1 MANRASSMIIY
12 EQPLS
17 EKIRLFLRLE
27 ALVQRLRH
35 HMTSATQE
43 DIVAGVIILLDLYN
57 LSSRMDL
64 RSEVIKELDRT
75 AHSAKNCENCL
86 KKEKQEETLDQL
98 AEYSKQLHAI
108 TCKLDQHLR
117 DHMFFN
123 GLRQRASLPGGING
137 VDIPILEY
145 WSSRPKEQCLEDLA
159 QWSHNYQVAVDAV
172 SFTLGLI
179 RNCCE
184 MQEVTAKA
192 GFYQS
197 SLNPQMGYQLL
208 QVMIDEGNNYYPEIS
223 ASQQRFSLRF
233 IDSQDLA
240 GRVRN
245 QLRDDVTFYLKLC
258 KF

>member
-1 MANRASSMIIY
+1 MITY

-27 ALVQRLRH
+27 TLVRRLRH
-35 HMTSATQE
+35 HLSSATQ
-43 DIVAGVIILLDLYN
+43 DDMLASVIILLDLYN

-64 RSEVIKELDRT
+64 RSEVIKEVDRT
-75 AHSAKNCENCL
+75 SHTARQCENCL
-86 KKEKQEETLDQL
+86 AKGKQEEALESLTKFSQ
-98 AEYSKQLHAI
+98 QLHQI
-108 TCKLDQHLR
+108 TGKLDQHLR

-123 GLRQRASLPGGING
+123 GLRQRAALPGGING

-145 WSSRPKEQCLEDLA
+145 WSSRPIEQCIQDL
-159 QWSHNYQVAVDAV
+159 QSWSQPYQVAADAV
-172 SFTLGLI
+172 SFTLSLI

-184 MQEVTAKA
+184 MTEVTAKA
-192 GFYQS
+192 GFYQA
-197 SLNPQMGYQLL
+197 SLDPRMGYQLL
-208 QVMIDEGNNYYPEIS
+208 QVMVEDDKTHYPEIS

-233 IDSQDLA
+233 IDSTDLA
-240 GRVRN
+240 GRGRN